1 MKKKSI
7 TIVFKNCR
15 DDVART
21 FLIDM
26 KQNILEYKRC
36 NRNDF
41 KKRKSNITIKGTNET
56 QAYVTN
62 E

>member
-1 MKKKSI
+1 MKRKTL

-15 DDVART
+15 DDVVRT
-21 FLIDM
+21 FATDT

-41 KKRKSNITIKGTNET
+41 RKRKSNITMRGTIET
-56 QAYVTN
+56 QNYVTN

>member
-21 FLIDM
+21 FLNDM
-26 KQNILEYKRC
+26 KQNIQAYKRC
-36 NRNDF
+36 NRQDF
-41 KKRKSNITIKGTNET
+41 AKRKSNITIKGLSEK
-56 QAYVTN
+56 QADVTN

>member
-1 MKKKSI
+1 MKRKSI

-26 KQNILEYKRC
+26 KQNIQAYKRC
-36 NRNDF
+36 NRQDF
-41 KKRKSNITIKGTNET
+41 TKRKSNITIRGLSEK
-56 QAYVTN
+56 QADVTD

>member
-1 MKKKSI
+1 MKRKTL

-15 DDVART
+15 DDIVRT
-21 FLIDM
+21 FGIDT

-36 NRNDF
+36 NRDDF
-41 KKRKSNITIKGTNET
+41 RKRKANITIRGTSET
-56 QAYVTN
+56 QANVTN